1 MSLTVQTF
9 APQDQASEQ
18 IAVDALMPQVLK
30 GKDPRISLAAFDMD
44 ANMFKNDVGVIV
56 FLEKLAE
63 PTFWKFSVERFY
75 QILLPND
82 YRQVLIKAAN
92 GEIPG
97 LDPEGAHK
105 MLKKA
110 ERIRDLY
117 ALQKRLLESSGNGHK
132 LGLDNPIVNEFAL
145 QMITFDDYFF
155 QNDHII
161 APLVGRQFL
170 MRTRFFAGKNLN
182 DVRDLTTQAMQRR
195 HDSSDRIARLQVDP
209 SSTEEENGGVES
221 LEIDRLIMVNDAVRR
236 LVMRVFMEEKIDTR
250 VVSMNLKEIVDTA
263 IEFSPYAVLK
273 HGRKG
278 VALATKLAGVP
289 ENLHPRTDGIPLH
302 GTRKVEELRKLETRV
317 DKKVILASGDSAT
330 SDTPMGVYA
339 LTNGGIFVI
348 TGDDYGKTREKF
360 EPRIIADLIERR
372 MVNANATS
380 LNDYPEIAER
390 VWFLKMTP
398 VPIDDALYTGWA
410 A

>member
-18 IAVDALMPQVLK
+18 IAVDTLMHQVLK
-30 GKDPRISLAAFDMD
+30 DKDPRSSLAAFDMD
-44 ANMFKNDVGVIV
+44 ANMFKNDVGVMV
-56 FLEKLAE
+56 FLEKLAQ

-82 YRQVLIKAAN
+82 YRKVLMQVVN

-97 LDPEGAHK
+97 LAPEGARK
-105 MLKKA
+105 MLEKA
-110 ERIRDLY
+110 ERIKNLY
-117 ALQKRLLESSGNGHK
+117 ALQKRLLESNGNGHA
-132 LGLDNPIVNEFAL
+132 LGLENPIVNEFAL

-161 APLVGRQFL
+161 APLVGHQFL
-170 MRTRFFAGKNLN
+170 MRTRFFAGKNLDEVSN
-182 DVRDLTTQAMQRR
+182 LTMQAMQRR
-195 HDSSDRIARLQVDP
+195 HNSSDRIASLRVDP
-209 SSTEEENGGVES
+209 SSSEEENGGVES

-236 LVMRVFMEEKIDTR
+236 LVMRVFMEERIDTR
-250 VVSMNLKEIVDTA
+250 VVSMNLKQIVDTTVQY
-263 IEFSPYAVLK
+263 SPYAVLK
-273 HGRKG
+273 HQRKG
-278 VALATKLAGVP
+278 VVLATKLGGSP
-289 ENLHPRTDGIPLH
+289 ESLDSRTLGTPLH
-302 GTRKVEELRKLETRV
+302 GIRKVEELRLLEGKI

-339 LTNGGIFVI
+339 LTNGGVFVI

-360 EPRIIADLIERR
+360 EPRILADLKQRR
-372 MVNANATS
+372 MVNPNTTS